1 MLAKTSLLA
10 KNAFISRLNMSII
23 GRQAL
28 FMRRGGGEEK
38 MGLKP
43 YFLVLSVLCRIKSCL
58 CSKVSEQPQVNPT
71 IWILSHYCNTFS
83 RFFKSSKE
91 WIGEES

>member
-10 KNAFISRLNMSII
+10 KNSFISRLNMSII

-28 FMRRGGGEEK
+28 FMRLEDGYEK

-43 YFLVLSVLCRIKSCL
+43 YFLSLSVL
-58 CSKVSEQPQVNPT
+58 
-71 IWILSHYCNTFS
+71 
-83 RFFKSSKE
+83 
-91 WIGEES
+91 

>member
-1 MLAKTSLLA
+1 MLAKTSCLA
-10 KNAFISRLNMSII
+10 ENSFISRLKMSII

-28 FMRRGGGEEK
+28 FMRRGEGKEK

-43 YFLVLSVLCRIKSCL
+43 YFLGLSVLCRIKSCL
-58 CSKVSEQPQVNPT
+58 CSKVSEKPQENPP
-71 IWILSHYCNTFS
+71 ISIVSHHGDTCY
-83 RFFKSSKE
+83 RFLKSPKK